1 MDGMGAIAGR
11 ETIFAVVQQPGGS
24 AHVPNEG
31 LIIIWSRW
39 FSFTFLAAFVFPW
52 EQRADAEP
60 GAVHVINSD
69 PAPQ

>member
-11 ETIFAVVQQPGGS
+11 ETIFAVVQQLGGS

-31 LIIIWSRW
+31 LIVIWSRW
-39 FSFTFLAAFVFPW
+39 FSFTFLAAVFPW

-60 GAVHVINSD
+60 GAVHAINSD